1 MVLDDDYLEAVSEHF
16 ALNDLLQFCPLAPC
30 LHRSERAYEK
40 SKSSAATQDT
50 FSFGHVRF

>member
-16 ALNDLLQFCPLAPC
+16 ALNDLLQLRPLAPC
-30 LHRSERAYEK
+30 LYRSERAYEK